1 MNTWL
6 NQGRLRRP
14 GRGLKKWEKLVESK
28 STNRLEH
35 KNPDT
40 PLVQTQRSFDSLQ
53 VNDSVQPE
61 RVDQNYAANDTSV
74 QVVSAEASPH
84 QSTMLMII
92 GDLTRADPASC
103 PPTGSMPP
111 CDRRPTCRPSR
122 SYWPPADQ
130 SLLPAPG

>member
-40 PLVQTQRSFDSLQ
+40 P
-53 VNDSVQPE
+53 
-61 RVDQNYAANDTSV
+61 
-74 QVVSAEASPH
+74 
-84 QSTMLMII
+84 
-92 GDLTRADPASC
+92 
-103 PPTGSMPP
+103 
-111 CDRRPTCRPSR
+111 
-122 SYWPPADQ
+122 
-130 SLLPAPG
+130 PGPRIFFHCWLHL

>member
-40 PLVQTQRSFDSLQ
+40 PLSVCVCCSRESRR
-53 VNDSVQPE
+53 SVQSNHTLLKSIYCWVACTATE
-61 RVDQNYAANDTSV
+61 SCSSKRCSTFASLNTSLNSFGQRVSCFAMQMRRHASTKFSMAA
-74 QVVSAEASPH
+74 PKCF
-84 QSTMLMII
+84 
-92 GDLTRADPASC
+92 R
-103 PPTGSMPP
+103 
-111 CDRRPTCRPSR
+111 
-122 SYWPPADQ
+122 
-130 SLLPAPG
+130 

>member
-40 PLVQTQRSFDSLQ
+40 PLVTNATVIRLAAG
-53 VNDSVQPE
+53 E
-61 RVDQNYAANDTSV
+61 RLS
-74 QVVSAEASPH
+74 SA
-84 QSTMLMII
+84 
-92 GDLTRADPASC
+92 
-103 PPTGSMPP
+103 
-111 CDRRPTCRPSR
+111 
-122 SYWPPADQ
+122 
-130 SLLPAPG
+130 

>member
-40 PLVQTQRSFDSLQ
+40 PEAWVSGGITFLYD
-53 VNDSVQPE
+53 
-61 RVDQNYAANDTSV
+61 VDLRTAY
-74 QVVSAEASPH
+74 
-84 QSTMLMII
+84 
-92 GDLTRADPASC
+92 TR
-103 PPTGSMPP
+103 PPTSRKPSEA
-111 CDRRPTCRPSR
+111 CRRASRAALQRMGAPQGPGAVFRPGLFQGR
-122 SYWPPADQ
+122 R
-130 SLLPAPG
+130 

>member
-40 PLVQTQRSFDSLQ
+40 PLELSCRIK
-53 VNDSVQPE
+53 P
-61 RVDQNYAANDTSV
+61 R
-74 QVVSAEASPH
+74 AS
-84 QSTMLMII
+84 
-92 GDLTRADPASC
+92 
-103 PPTGSMPP
+103 
-111 CDRRPTCRPSR
+111 
-122 SYWPPADQ
+122 
-130 SLLPAPG
+130 